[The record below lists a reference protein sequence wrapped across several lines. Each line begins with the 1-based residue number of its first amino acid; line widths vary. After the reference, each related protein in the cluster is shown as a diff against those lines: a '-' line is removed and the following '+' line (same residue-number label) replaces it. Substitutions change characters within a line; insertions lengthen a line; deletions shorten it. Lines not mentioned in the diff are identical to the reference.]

1 MNKIFIKIIFIILL
15 CFPANSEIKRISEGD
30 INAKIKIIVYES
42 LTCSHCADFHK
53 NVYPKLKKEFIETGR
68 VFIEYRNFPL
78 NLAALN
84 AAKIAH
90 CKNNGKT
97 EVLHFL
103 FKNYDNWV
111 NGSTMEELNNN
122 LNILIKKQYLNILR
136 FSGLYIDSS
145 KHSSHNRLNRN
156 TAAKIISFA
165 INNLSQNKENNIY
178 NCSEDC
184 EILASVKSVSN
195 KETSSQISFERNS
208 NNSNELKL

>member
-1 MNKIFIKIIFIILL
+1 MTKIFIKIIFIILL

-122 LNILIKKQYLNILR
+122 LNILIKKQYLNIDFDKCLEN
-136 FSGLYIDSS
+136 
-145 KHSSHNRLNRN
+145 K
-156 TAAKIISFA
+156 KIENFILEDRIEAVKKFEINA
-165 INNLSQNKENNIY
+165 TPTIIINNEKFRKSLTFKNLKKYLENTDI
-178 NCSEDC
+178 
-184 EILASVKSVSN
+184 SN
-195 KETSSQISFERNS
+195 
-208 NNSNELKL
+208 

>member
-1 MNKIFIKIIFIILL
+1 MTKIFIKIIFIILL

-122 LNILIKKQYLNILR
+122 LNILIKKQYLDIDFDKCLENKKIENFILEDR
-136 FSGLYIDSS
+136 IEAVKKFDI
-145 KHSSHNRLNRN
+145 NA
-156 TAAKIISFA
+156 TPTII
-165 INNLSQNKENNIY
+165 INNEKFRKSLTFKNLKKYLENTDI
-178 NCSEDC
+178 
-184 EILASVKSVSN
+184 SN
-195 KETSSQISFERNS
+195 
-208 NNSNELKL
+208 

>member
-1 MNKIFIKIIFIILL
+1 MTKIFIKIIFIILL

-103 FKNYDNWV
+103 FQNYDNWV
-111 NGSTMEELNNN
+111 NGSTVEELNNN
-122 LNILIKKQYLNILR
+122 LNILIKKQYLDIDFDKCLENKKIENFILEDR
-136 FSGLYIDSS
+136 IEAVKKFDI
-145 KHSSHNRLNRN
+145 NA
-156 TAAKIISFA
+156 TPTII
-165 INNLSQNKENNIY
+165 INNEKFRKSLTFKNLKKYLENTDI
-178 NCSEDC
+178 
-184 EILASVKSVSN
+184 SN
-195 KETSSQISFERNS
+195 
-208 NNSNELKL
+208 

>member
-1 MNKIFIKIIFIILL
+1 MKKTLLILIL
-15 CFPANSEIKRISEGD
+15 FFSFMCSVNAETKRIVSGNE
-30 INAKIKIIVYES
+30 NAKITIIAYES

-111 NGSTMEELNNN
+111 NGSTVEELNNN
-122 LNILIKKQYLNILR
+122 LNILIKKQYLNIDFDKCLEN
-136 FSGLYIDSS
+136 
-145 KHSSHNRLNRN
+145 K
-156 TAAKIISFA
+156 KIENFILEDRIEAVKKFDINA
-165 INNLSQNKENNIY
+165 TPTIIINNEKFRKSLTFKNLKKYLENTDI
-178 NCSEDC
+178 
-184 EILASVKSVSN
+184 SN
-195 KETSSQISFERNS
+195 
-208 NNSNELKL
+208 

>member
-1 MNKIFIKIIFIILL
+1 MTKIFIKIIFIILL

-97 EVLHFL
+97 EILHFL

-111 NGSTMEELNNN
+111 NGSSMEELNNN
-122 LNILIKKQYLNILR
+122 LNILIKKQYLNIDFDKCLENKKIENFILEDR
-136 FSGLYIDSS
+136 IEAVKKFEINATPTIIVNNEKFQKSLTFKNLKKY
-145 KHSSHNRLNRN
+145 LEN
-156 TAAKIISFA
+156 TDIS
-165 INNLSQNKENNIY
+165 Y
-178 NCSEDC
+178 
-184 EILASVKSVSN
+184 
-195 KETSSQISFERNS
+195 
-208 NNSNELKL
+208 

>member
-1 MNKIFIKIIFIILL
+1 MTKIFIKIIFIILL

-103 FKNYDNWV
+103 FQNYDNWV

-122 LNILIKKQYLNILR
+122 LNILIKKQYLNIDFDKCLENKKIENFILEDR
-136 FSGLYIDSS
+136 IEAVKKFEINATPTIIVNNEKFQKSLTFKNLKKY
-145 KHSSHNRLNRN
+145 LEN
-156 TAAKIISFA
+156 TDIS
-165 INNLSQNKENNIY
+165 Y
-178 NCSEDC
+178 
-184 EILASVKSVSN
+184 
-195 KETSSQISFERNS
+195 
-208 NNSNELKL
+208 

>member
-1 MNKIFIKIIFIILL
+1 MTKIFIKIIFIILL
-15 CFPANSEIKRISEGD
+15 CFPVNSEIKRISEGD

-53 NVYPKLKKEFIETGR
+53 NVYPKLKEEFIETGR

-103 FKNYDNWV
+103 FQNYDNWV
-111 NGSTMEELNNN
+111 NGSTVEELNNN
-122 LNILIKKQYLNILR
+122 LNILIKKQYLNIDFDKCLENKKIENFILEDR
-136 FSGLYIDSS
+136 IEAVKKFEINATPTIIVNNEKFQKSLTFKNLKKY
-145 KHSSHNRLNRN
+145 LEN
-156 TAAKIISFA
+156 TDIS
-165 INNLSQNKENNIY
+165 Y
-178 NCSEDC
+178 
-184 EILASVKSVSN
+184 
-195 KETSSQISFERNS
+195 
-208 NNSNELKL
+208 

>member
-1 MNKIFIKIIFIILL
+1 MTKIFIKIIFIILL

-111 NGSTMEELNNN
+111 NGSTVEELNNN
-122 LNILIKKQYLNILR
+122 LNILIKKQYLDIDFDKCLENKKIENFILEDR
-136 FSGLYIDSS
+136 IEAVKKFEI
-145 KHSSHNRLNRN
+145 NA
-156 TAAKIISFA
+156 TPTII
-165 INNLSQNKENNIY
+165 INNEKFRKSLTFKNLKKYLENTDI
-178 NCSEDC
+178 
-184 EILASVKSVSN
+184 SN
-195 KETSSQISFERNS
+195 
-208 NNSNELKL
+208 

>member
-1 MNKIFIKIIFIILL
+1 MTKIFIKIIFIILL

-103 FKNYDNWV
+103 FQNYDNWV
-111 NGSTMEELNNN
+111 NGSTVEELNNN
-122 LNILIKKQYLNILR
+122 LNILIKKQYLNIDFDKCLEN
-136 FSGLYIDSS
+136 
-145 KHSSHNRLNRN
+145 K
-156 TAAKIISFA
+156 KIENFILEDRIEAVKKFEINA
-165 INNLSQNKENNIY
+165 TPTIIINNEKFRKSLTFKNLKKYLENTDI
-178 NCSEDC
+178 
-184 EILASVKSVSN
+184 SN
-195 KETSSQISFERNS
+195 
-208 NNSNELKL
+208 

>member
-1 MNKIFIKIIFIILL
+1 MTKIFIKIIFIILL

-103 FKNYDNWV
+103 FQNYDNWV
-111 NGSTMEELNNN
+111 NGSTVEELNNN
-122 LNILIKKQYLNILR
+122 LNILIKKQYLNIDFDKCLENKKIENFILEDR
-136 FSGLYIDSS
+136 IEAVKKFEINATPTIIVNNEKFQKSLTFKNLKKY
-145 KHSSHNRLNRN
+145 LEN
-156 TAAKIISFA
+156 TDIS
-165 INNLSQNKENNIY
+165 Y
-178 NCSEDC
+178 
-184 EILASVKSVSN
+184 
-195 KETSSQISFERNS
+195 
-208 NNSNELKL
+208 

>member
-1 MNKIFIKIIFIILL
+1 MTKIFIKIIFIILL

-53 NVYPKLKKEFIETGR
+53 NVYPKLKEEFIETGR

-122 LNILIKKQYLNILR
+122 LNILIKKQYLNIDFDKCLEN
-136 FSGLYIDSS
+136 
-145 KHSSHNRLNRN
+145 K
-156 TAAKIISFA
+156 KIENFILEDRIEAVKKFEINA
-165 INNLSQNKENNIY
+165 TPTIIINNEKFRKSLTFKNLKKYLENTDI
-178 NCSEDC
+178 
-184 EILASVKSVSN
+184 SN
-195 KETSSQISFERNS
+195 
-208 NNSNELKL
+208 

>member
-1 MNKIFIKIIFIILL
+1 MTKIFIKIIFIILL

-53 NVYPKLKKEFIETGR
+53 NVYPKLKEEFIETGR

-97 EVLHFL
+97 EILHFL

-111 NGSTMEELNNN
+111 NGSSMEELNNN
-122 LNILIKKQYLNILR
+122 LNILIKKQYLNIDFDKCLEN
-136 FSGLYIDSS
+136 
-145 KHSSHNRLNRN
+145 K
-156 TAAKIISFA
+156 KIENFILEDRIEAVKKFEINA
-165 INNLSQNKENNIY
+165 TPTIIINNEKFRKSLTFKNLKKYLENTDI
-178 NCSEDC
+178 
-184 EILASVKSVSN
+184 SN
-195 KETSSQISFERNS
+195 
-208 NNSNELKL
+208 